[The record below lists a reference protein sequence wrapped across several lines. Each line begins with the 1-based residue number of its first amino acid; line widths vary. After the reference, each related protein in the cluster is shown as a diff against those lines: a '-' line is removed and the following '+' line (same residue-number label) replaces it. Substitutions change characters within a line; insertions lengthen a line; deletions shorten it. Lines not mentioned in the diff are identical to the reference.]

1 MCYMSSSRLPLLG
14 FLLFPLPFSRAA
26 VSPIIF
32 SIVGI
37 WERPFPFL
45 SGVCSDP
52 FPLPPP
58 PSAIYP
64 RPMPPVSSAAVT
76 VPHPGCSALLPTW
89 LSTSFTDEWA
99 VLGERLSLLRGP
111 PRLPPGTTLYYR
123 GMNPES
129 PPGTEGYPEP
139 GRVRGGRGCIP
150 RLYPK
155 VIVWLYP
162 PPLRS
167 VSTSLRGPRELPF
180 PPGVLYRV

>member
-1 MCYMSSSRLPLLG
+1 MNGFGVEVVAAASADSIFDLDLPGPVGFKHGGVVLCYMSSSRLPLLG

-37 WERPFPFL
+37 GDALFP
-45 SGVCSDP
+45 SSPVCNDP

-89 LSTSFTDEWA
+89 LSTRFTDEWA
-99 VLGERLSLLRGP
+99 VLGEGPLSVLRGP
-111 PRLPPGTTLYYR
+111 PQPPPGGWT
-123 GMNPES
+123 
-129 PPGTEGYPEP
+129 
-139 GRVRGGRGCIP
+139 
-150 RLYPK
+150 
-155 VIVWLYP
+155 
-162 PPLRS
+162 
-167 VSTSLRGPRELPF
+167 
-180 PPGVLYRV
+180 